1 LSNNAASF
9 VGDIP
14 SHYDS
19 GLGPNIFVDYADL
32 IVQQCQAH
40 SPQSVVEL
48 AAGTGI
54 VSKRLRDALPQETRL
69 VVTDLNGPMLDIA
82 KTKFA
87 DTDNVEFM
95 VANAM
100 DLPFAE
106 SEFDLMTCQFGV
118 MFFPD
123 KPVSYREAA
132 RVLKP
137 GGRYIFN
144 VWGAM
149 ASNPFARLANEVT
162 ASFFPTDPPGFYKV
176 PFHYHDPLVVKADLA
191 AAGWNQVAHD
201 TICLTKTVA
210 DPQAF
215 ATALVFG
222 NPLIDEIRARGG
234 VEPDDVVAAMLESMH
249 SEFGQGQFEMP
260 LEATT
265 YICEVSK

>member
-1 LSNNAASF
+1 MSNNAASF

-19 GLGPNIFVDYADL
+19 GLGPNIFDDYADL

-162 ASFFPTDPPGFYKV
+162 ASFFPTDPPGFY
-176 PFHYHDPLVVKADLA
+176 
-191 AAGWNQVAHD
+191 
-201 TICLTKTVA
+201 
-210 DPQAF
+210 
-215 ATALVFG
+215 
-222 NPLIDEIRARGG
+222 
-234 VEPDDVVAAMLESMH
+234 
-249 SEFGQGQFEMP
+249 
-260 LEATT
+260 
-265 YICEVSK
+265 